1 MAKYRDGLRIIAD
14 ILHAAGSGKKK
25 TRIMGLANLS
35 YRLLEKYLGQTVQ
48 TGFLRLNDEGYEVTE
63 KGQAFLE
70 KYEDF
75 SSKYSKL
82 ESELQ
87 SAIFEREILKRMCQ
101 PLENRKLKMVVGRKR

>member
-1 MAKYRDGLRIIAD
+1 
-14 ILHAAGSGKKK
+14 
-25 TRIMGLANLS
+25 
-35 YRLLEKYLGQTVQ
+35 LEKYLGKTVQ

-75 SSKYSKL
+75 SSRYSKL

-101 PLENRKLKMVVGRKR
+101 PLGNCKLRAVAGRKR

>member
-14 ILHAAGSGKKK
+14 ILHAAGSGTKK

-35 YRLLEKYLGQTVQ
+35 YRLLEKYLGKTVQ

-75 SSKYSKL
+75 SSRYSKL

-101 PLENRKLKMVVGRKR
+101 PLENRKLKTVVGRKR